1 MAQIKVH
8 TRNFKNYISSLKTRM
23 DRAIPRAL
31 NKSAEKTVETIVDRT
46 HSGNGLRGTFKR
58 YSKAYADYRK
68 EQGRGTKPDLNFSGR
83 MLSNLGVQRVN
94 NTKVKVAFSR
104 KEEREKA
111 RQNQKTR
118 PFIGLKNNELRS
130 VTDTFV
136 KQFKRDIL

>member
-1 MAQIKVH
+1 
-8 TRNFKNYISSLKTRM
+8 
-23 DRAIPRAL
+23 
-31 NKSAEKTVETIVDRT
+31 
-46 HSGNGLRGTFKR
+46 
-58 YSKAYADYRK
+58 
-68 EQGRGTKPDLNFSGR
+68 
-83 MLSNLGVQRVN
+83 MLSNLGVKRVN

-118 PFIGLKNNELRS
+118 PFIGLKNNELRT